1 MLGDLMGKL
10 QEAQALMQES
20 KEKLEKIEIE
30 TTIENG
36 AVRVKVNGNKKIVN
50 IEISEEVLNNKERA
64 EDLILT
70 AINKALEKADKA
82 SKSEISGLTSGIIP
96 GLSNLLG

>member
-1 MLGDLMGKL
+1 MGKL